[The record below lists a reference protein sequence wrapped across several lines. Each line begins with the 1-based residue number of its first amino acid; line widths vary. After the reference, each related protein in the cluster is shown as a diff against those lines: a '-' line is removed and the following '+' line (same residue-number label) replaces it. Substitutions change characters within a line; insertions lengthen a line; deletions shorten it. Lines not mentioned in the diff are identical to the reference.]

1 MTNSQDSK
9 LNSIIATDEQYYM
22 QAFGK
27 RTPLCIDHGEGVYLF
42 GTDGKRY
49 LDMIGGIA
57 VNVLGHAHPALTEAI
72 AQQAGKVIHCS
83 NYYYNEPQAL
93 LAKRLGDLFGEG
105 RVFFNNSGAEANETA
120 IKLARGYFFKQGQPR
135 AKIVTAIQSF
145 HGRTL
150 ATATATGQSKYSA
163 PFAPL
168 PEGFVHIPFN
178 DPAALDAA
186 VDETT
191 CAVMLELI
199 QGESGVFP
207 ATLAFVDAAVAACH
221 RTGARL
227 IIDEIQTGVGRTGK
241 FLASQL
247 YSIKPDIVTLAK
259 GLAGGVPIGVCIAN
273 QETATGFSPGDHGST
288 FGGNPLA
295 CAASIAV
302 LDTLEQGH
310 LIQKAAGLGD
320 HFRVAL
326 QAISEKNSLV
336 REVRGA
342 GLMIGVELS
351 QPIAADIKAKCL
363 DKGYLIGSVGT
374 HVLRLLPPLIIEKPM
389 IDEFVAVL
397 AAIFEEVNPA

>member
-1 MTNSQDSK
+1 MMNSQDPK
-9 LNSIIATDEQYYM
+9 LNSIIATDDQYYI
-22 QAFGK
+22 QAFGR
-27 RTPLCIDHGEGVYLF
+27 RTPLCIDHGEGVYLY

-49 LDMIGGIA
+49 VDMIGGIA

-72 AQQAGKVIHCS
+72 ALQAGKVIHCS

-120 IKLARGYFFKQGQPR
+120 IKLARGYFFKKGQPR

-150 ATATATGQSKYSA
+150 ATATATGQTKYSA

-168 PEGFVHIPFN
+168 PGGFVHIPYN
-178 DPAALDAA
+178 DVAALEEA

-199 QGESGVFP
+199 QGESGIHP

-259 GLAGGVPIGVCIAN
+259 GLAGGVPIGVAIAN
-273 QETATGFSPGDHGST
+273 QDTATGFAPGDHGST

-295 CAASIAV
+295 CAAAIAV

-326 QAISEKNSLV
+326 EEIGVQTGQVK
-336 REVRGA
+336 EVRGA
-342 GLMIGVELS
+342 GLMLGVELK
-351 QPIAADIKAKCL
+351 QPVAADVKAKCL
-363 DKGYLIGSVGT
+363 DRGYLIGTVGT

-397 AAIFEEVNPA
+397 ATILEEVSPA

>member
-1 MTNSQDSK
+1 MTPEMDPL
-9 LNSIIATDEQYYM
+9 LNSIMATDNQYYL
-22 QAFGK
+22 QAFGQ
-27 RTPLCIDHGEGVYLF
+27 RTPLCIDHGSGVYLY

-49 LDMIGGIA
+49 LDLIGGIA

-72 AQQAGKVIHCS
+72 AHQAGKVIHCS

-93 LAKRLGDLFGEG
+93 LAKRLGDLFGNG
-105 RVFFNNSGAEANETA
+105 RVFFGNSGAEANEAA
-120 IKLARGYFFKQGQPR
+120 IKLARGYWFKKGQPR
-135 AKIVTAIQSF
+135 ARIVTAQQSF

-150 ATATATGQSKYSA
+150 ATATATGQTKYSA

-178 DPAALDAA
+178 DVLALEDA

-199 QGESGVFP
+199 QGESGIHP

-247 YSIKPDIVTLAK
+247 YSIQPDIVTLAK
-259 GLAGGVPIGVCIAN
+259 GLAGGVPIGVVIAN
-273 QETATGFSPGDHGST
+273 QETAKGFTPGDHGST

-295 CAASIAV
+295 CAAALAV

-310 LIQKAAGLGD
+310 LVQKAAGLGD
-320 HFRVAL
+320 YFREALEAVAIETG
-326 QAISEKNSLV
+326 AIHEI
-336 REVRGA
+336 RGA
-342 GLMIGVELS
+342 GLMLGVELKA
-351 QPIAADIKAKCL
+351 PVAAQVKSVCL
-363 DKGYLIGSVGT
+363 DHGYLIGSVGT
-374 HVLRLLPPLIIEKPM
+374 HVLRLLPPLIIERPE
-389 IDEFVAVL
+389 IAAFTADL
-397 AAIFEEVNPA
+397 AAILQEVCPT